1 METHMDF
8 SFTEDELRFQRE
20 VRAFVEREW
29 GPADPVAGRDRPR
42 ADDERTRSFRAKV
55 AEKGWFAM
63 GWPAEYGGVPITP
76 MQKYILSREMQRV
89 GAPFPLYNAN
99 VLGPLI
105 IKYGSEETRREM
117 LPKMRRGELEFV
129 LGFTEPETGSDLAN
143 LKTSAV
149 RHGDG
154 YLVNGQKLYGN
165 PRPGDIMFLAVRTD
179 PEAPIRRGISVLLV
193 DTPNEGFSR
202 TENVTLSGSHVGATY
217 YDNVFVPRSRLLGE
231 ENKGWDYVRE
241 SLDLDRIGGIPYAHF
256 PALFEMIMDYARSNV
271 NAEGVRLADLPWVRE
286 RAAELAIEI
295 EAAEIL
301 QDLTAS
307 KIAAGVK
314 LRVEGAVV
322 KTYCTEL
329 ESRIASFG
337 TELLGPLAPL
347 TAQAS
352 IDPLVSALNFL
363 TRLNVAMTIVGGT
376 NEIQRNVIA
385 LQGLGLP
392 RA

>member
-1 METHMDF
+1 MDF
-8 SFTEDELRFQRE
+8 SFSEDELRFRQD

-29 GPADPVAGRDRPR
+29 GPADPVAGRDRSLHNEER
-42 ADDERTRSFRAKV
+42 ARAFRAKV

-63 GWPAEYGGVPITP
+63 GWPAEHGGIPITP

-105 IKYGSEETRREM
+105 IKYGSDETKREM
-117 LPKMRRGELEFV
+117 LPKMRQGELEFV
-129 LGFTEPETGSDLAN
+129 LGFTEPETGSDLAS
-143 LKTSAV
+143 LRTHAV
-149 RHGDG
+149 RQGDG
-154 YLVNGQKLYGN
+154 YLVNGQKLYGH
-165 PRPGDIMFLAVRTD
+165 PKPGDIMFLAVRTD

-193 DTPNEGFSR
+193 DTTSEGFSS
-202 TENVTLSGSHVGATY
+202 TENITLSGQNVGATY

-256 PALFEMIMDYARSNV
+256 PTIFGMLVDYAKTNV
-271 NAEGVRLADLPWVRE
+271 NAAGTPLAEIAWVRDRLAT
-286 RAAELAIEI
+286 LAIEI
-295 EAAEIL
+295 EAAEVL

-307 KIAAGVK
+307 KIAADEK
-314 LRVEGAVV
+314 LRVEGSVV

-329 ESRIASFG
+329 ESRIANFG
-337 TELLGPLAPL
+337 MELLGPLGAVTGQEL
-347 TAQAS
+347 G
-352 IDPLVSALNFL
+352 PLVGALNFL
-363 TRLNVAMTIVGGT
+363 SRLNVAMTIVGGT

-392 RA
+392 RG